1 MKAYD
6 IIKIWRKDSSPAFRI
21 MITTEQIQQ
30 LIDEGK
36 TTFTL
41 EEITRTMA
49 YREELRAEHSAI
61 LDTPK
66 AKRTA
71 DQSFDRM
78 CELGNLITHFDF
90 VVDKLLGGTQWKRY
104 ERNTKLVLQPIDA

>member
-1 MKAYD
+1 
-6 IIKIWRKDSSPAFRI
+6 

-36 TTFTL
+36 TAYTL
-41 EEITRTMA
+41 DEITRTMA
-49 YREELRAEHSAI
+49 YQKELRAEQTA
-61 LDTPK
+61 LLNTPK
-66 AKRTA
+66 AERTA

-90 VVDKLLGGTQWKRY
+90 VIDKLLGGTQWKRY